1 MSMFQPS
8 HLLQPLRRR
17 FTAVT
22 IAIGCTLAALPCTPI
37 YAEEGSCGDN
47 TKWSVNGTTLTLSGS
62 GAVEYICWALRNEE
76 ITTVIIEDGVTSL
89 PSNSFSN
96 FKVLESLTMAD
107 SVISIGSSFCQSC
120 VALTDL
126 TLSDQLTV
134 IPSGA
139 FTGCKLLPAVE
150 LPDSITTIENN
161 AFYGC
166 VKLKALSMPD
176 ALVSVGSHAFFGNSV
191 EELNLNQGLQS
202 IGDNAFNYSCFESV
216 IVPDSITAIGS
227 SAFGQVYSKMT
238 NKDGEITGTY
248 YGDPVMVTLKGS
260 AGGYAQQ
267 YANVNG
273 LNFEVYDSSGE
284 HTCSGNWIVDTAAT
298 CETDGSRHYV
308 CSTFG
313 QTYYETIAATGHSWS
328 EWTVTQTATC
338 TADGVQ
344 TRTCANCGEQ
354 ETNAIPATGHN
365 WSEWTVTQVATCTAD
380 GMQTRTCANCGTQET
395 NPISAVGHNWSNW
408 VTIQDPTVN
417 TEGQQQRTC
426 YTCGAVEY
434 QSIPVLGSHAIR
446 VNVSEGGT
454 ANPLGETLV
463 EVNGNLTVTFSPYDG
478 YQIADVLIDNVSVGA
493 VPSYT
498 FYNVIASHSVSVTFM
513 PIQVIPNESCS
524 SITVALKDPAAYW
537 QPTDAAF
544 SMDAFTIIATMLA
557 DGQSTQI
564 DITNDCVPNMTPAQL
579 YQQNGI
585 NTYPINFRYTG
596 NNTTIQDY
604 FNANAVTAS
613 VQIACKGDADLNGS
627 VTADDATIA
636 LAAYINTMLDVDH
649 GLSDL
654 QIHLIDITKDGIIEA
669 DDATMILK
677 YYVMTLT
684 SGSADWDN
692 LP

>member
-308 CSTFG
+308 CSTCG

>member
-1 MSMFQPS
+1 M
-8 HLLQPLRRR
+8 
-17 FTAVT
+17 
-22 IAIGCTLAALPCTPI
+22 
-37 YAEEGSCGDN
+37 
-47 TKWSVNGTTLTLSGS
+47 
-62 GAVEYICWALRNEE
+62 
-76 ITTVIIEDGVTSL
+76 
-89 PSNSFSN
+89 
-96 FKVLESLTMAD
+96 
-107 SVISIGSSFCQSC
+107 
-120 VALTDL
+120 
-126 TLSDQLTV
+126 
-134 IPSGA
+134 
-139 FTGCKLLPAVE
+139 
-150 LPDSITTIENN
+150 
-161 AFYGC
+161 
-166 VKLKALSMPD
+166 
-176 ALVSVGSHAFFGNSV
+176 
-191 EELNLNQGLQS
+191 
-202 IGDNAFNYSCFESV
+202 
-216 IVPDSITAIGS
+216 
-227 SAFGQVYSKMT
+227 
-238 NKDGEITGTY
+238 
-248 YGDPVMVTLKGS
+248 
-260 AGGYAQQ
+260 
-267 YANVNG
+267 
-273 LNFEVYDSSGE
+273 
-284 HTCSGNWIVDTAAT
+284 
-298 CETDGSRHYV
+298 
-308 CSTFG
+308 
-313 QTYYETIAATGHSWS
+313 
-328 EWTVTQTATC
+328 
-338 TADGVQ
+338 Q